1 MITKNKLQCEYIKYV
16 QGQVMFKGEVRLSSL
31 PVAK

>member
-16 QGQVMFKGEVRLSSL
+16 QGEVMFKGQVRIGSL
-31 PVAK
+31 PKAK